1 MKLKNF
7 LDEQSFAGIKAMK
20 MKHKRQRKAQAQDLT
35 DFENLT
41 LNRSIDLISDS
52 MDTIHELLQKK
63 IDDRKALKEIKKMD
77 FVWIKLKE
85 MLNKHTVIQ

>member
-1 MKLKNF
+1 MKLRDHLTEAK
-7 LDEQSFAGIKAMK
+7 DM
-20 MKHKRQRKAQAQDLT
+20 T
-35 DFENLT
+35 DFDNLT

-52 MDTIHELLQKK
+52 MDAIEELLQKK
-63 IDDRKALKEIKKMD
+63 IDDRKALREIKKMD

>member
-1 MKLKNF
+1 MKFQEYLTEAK
-7 LDEQSFAGIKAMK
+7 DM
-20 MKHKRQRKAQAQDLT
+20 T
-35 DFENLT
+35 DFDNLV

-52 MDTIHELLQKK
+52 MDAIHELLQKK

-85 MLNKHTVIQ
+85 MLNKHTIIQ

>member
-1 MKLKNF
+1 MSKLKEH
-7 LDEQSFAGIKAMK
+7 LTE
-20 MKHKRQRKAQAQDLT
+20 AQEMT
-35 DFENLT
+35 DFDNLV

-52 MDTIHELLQKK
+52 MDAIHELLQKK
-63 IDDRKALKEIKKMD
+63 LYDRKALKELKKMD

>member
-1 MKLKNF
+1 MKLRDH
-7 LDEQSFAGIKAMK
+7 LTEARSQEM
-20 MKHKRQRKAQAQDLT
+20 T
-35 DFENLT
+35 DFDNLV

-52 MDTIHELLQKK
+52 MDAIEELLQKK
-63 IDDRKALKEIKKMD
+63 IDDRKALREIKKMD